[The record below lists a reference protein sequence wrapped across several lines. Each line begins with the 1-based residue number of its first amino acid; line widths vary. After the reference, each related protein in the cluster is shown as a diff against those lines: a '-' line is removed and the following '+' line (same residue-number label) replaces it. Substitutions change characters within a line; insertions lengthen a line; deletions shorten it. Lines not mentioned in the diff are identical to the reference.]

1 MVGSYQGA
9 TAQSR
14 RGPSGVADTEQSDDV
29 GPSAKSDQL
38 TSLAAA
44 EEAVSAAESRAEE
57 ARARAARLRQ
67 LAEDEDDAAAAEI
80 ETEPARSR
88 GWRAPRVRRPEGTEV
103 VIGVGILVA
112 CAALAVG
119 GYMVWQDRAIMHKRQ
134 LAPEFAAA
142 ARQGITALMS
152 IDHRHAQEDI
162 QRIIDA
168 STGDLKLQIE
178 ARSAVMAQQAEESKV
193 VSKVS
198 VEAVGVESVSDNSG
212 VALVAAKTDVTDP
225 DNTKRPPMMW
235 RISVKIDR
243 DGDQLKMSGVDFLQ

>member
-1 MVGSYQGA
+1 
-9 TAQSR
+9 
-14 RGPSGVADTEQSDDV
+14 VADTEHSDDV
-29 GPSAKSDQL
+29 GPSAKSDQPI
-38 TSLAAA
+38 SVA
-44 EEAVSAAESRAEE
+44 EAEDAVSRAESRAKE
-57 ARARAARLRQ
+57 ARARAAQLRQ
-67 LAEDEDDAAAAEI
+67 LAEASSGEI
-80 ETEPARSR
+80 APVPARSR
-88 GWRAPRVRRPEGTEV
+88 RWRVPRVRRPEGTEV
-103 VIGVGILVA
+103 LIGVGILVT
-112 CAALAVG
+112 CTALAGG

-152 IDHRHAQEDI
+152 IDYRHAREDI

-178 ARSAVMAQQAEESKV
+178 ARSAGMAQQAEESKV
-193 VSKVS
+193 TSRVS

-235 RISVKIDR
+235 RISVKVER
-243 DGDQLKMSGVDFLQ
+243 DGGELKMSGVDFLQ